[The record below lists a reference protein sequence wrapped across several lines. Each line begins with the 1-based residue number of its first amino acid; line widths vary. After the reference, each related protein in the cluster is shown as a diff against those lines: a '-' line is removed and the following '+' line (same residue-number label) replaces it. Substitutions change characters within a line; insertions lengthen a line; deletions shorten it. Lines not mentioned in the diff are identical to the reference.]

1 MRRPLLLAALAAA
14 VTAAHPAA
22 APAAPGFG
30 PGAQVQ
36 RDAATDTVRFAEPAA
51 PVPTRGSRETAGRA
65 FLRDHAAAFGLTG
78 ATVRAGDAVPLPSGE
93 TAVRF
98 AQRVAGLPVLGG
110 ELIVRFDARDRIVSA
125 TGGAAPAAGLD
136 TTPVV
141 PATDARVRALARAA
155 QDAGVPALGL
165 TAGAPALTVFDARL
179 LGLPGPAEARLAW
192 SVGVAAP
199 DRAVRRRVLVDA
211 RTGTV
216 LASLD
221 ELESALTRRVC
232 DAGSTA
238 AKFPCGAAQA
248 IADPFAAGGEPRRAF
263 EYAGDTYDFFHALGR
278 AGIDGR
284 DRAMVSTVN
293 YCSPCSEPNAFWDLD
308 TAQVVLWPG
317 YATDDVVAHE
327 FTHAVTDYSAGLVY
341 SGEPGAINESMSDV
355 FGELIDQANPSLD
368 GAGDGPA
375 WVIGEA
381 IPSGALRNMANPP
394 ALGQPEIVRGPDWY
408 NGTADNGGVHTNSG
422 VGNKAGFLITAG
434 GTLGGSTVT
443 GIGAAKAARL
453 YYETLVGRLTA
464 SSKYADLGTGLISAC
479 TALIG
484 RFGFTAADCA
494 SVSDAA
500 TLTRMLPG
508 VSLATRLVNEPD
520 GTAQLQ
526 LVRTGGSGAASVRV
540 RTTASGTAVAGQD
553 FQPVDAVARFSGSSS
568 VATVPV
574 TLIDDAQVEDT
585 ETIGVQLSE
594 PAAVRIVGS
603 AATTISLVDDDGAPV
618 PQPTPTPTPTP
629 TPVVTATATPTPVP
643 TATPTATPTP
653 PPGSGPARRL
663 ALARSQLQGRRLLV
677 AFDVPASGTLRVRA
691 SGGGVTLKAKVLE
704 SIEAERLTTRYTL
717 SRKLRR
723 KLAHRPVTLTFRATF
738 VPDAR
743 SGTRRTLTAKVR
755 LRAR

>member
-1 MRRPLLLAALAAA
+1 M
-14 VTAAHPAA
+14 PAA
-22 APAAPGFG
+22 
-30 PGAQVQ
+30 
-36 RDAATDTVRFAEPAA
+36 
-51 PVPTRGSRETAGRA
+51 
-65 FLRDHAAAFGLTG
+65 
-78 ATVRAGDAVPLPSGE
+78 
-93 TAVRF
+93 
-98 AQRVAGLPVLGG
+98 
-110 ELIVRFDARDRIVSA
+110 
-125 TGGAAPAAGLD
+125 
-136 TTPVV
+136 
-141 PATDARVRALARAA
+141 DARVRALTRAA

-165 TAGAPALTVFDARL
+165 TAPAPALTVFDARL
-179 LGLPGPAEARLAW
+179 LGLPGPAEPRLAW
-192 SVGVAAP
+192 STEVAAP
-199 DRAVRRRVLVDA
+199 GRALRRRVLVDA
-211 RTGTV
+211 RSGAV

-238 AKFPCGAAQA
+238 TKLPCGAAQA
-248 IADPFAAGGEPRRAF
+248 VADPFAAGGEPRRAY
-263 EYAGDTYDFFHALGR
+263 EYAGDTYDFFYALGR

-293 YCSPCSEPNAFWDLD
+293 DCDPCSKPNAFWDLD
-308 TAQVVLWPG
+308 TAQIVLWPG

-341 SGEPGAINESMSDV
+341 SGESGAINESMSDV

-381 IPSGALRNMANPP
+381 IPGGALRNMADLL
-394 ALGQPEIVRGPDWY
+394 ALGQPEVVRGPNWY
-408 NGTADNGGVHTNSG
+408 SGTADNGGVHTNSG

-434 GTLGGSTVT
+434 GTLGGSAVT

-479 TALIG
+479 SALSG

-526 LVRTGGSGAASVRV
+526 LVRTGGSGTASVRV
-540 RTTASGTAVAGQD
+540 RTTAGTAVAGQD
-553 FQPVDAVARFSGSSS
+553 FQPVDAVARFAGSSS
-568 VATVPV
+568 VATVPI

-603 AATTISLVDDDGAPV
+603 AATTISLVDDDGTPA

-629 TPVVTATATPTPVP
+629 TAAVTATATPTAVP
-643 TATPTATPTP
+643 TATPTPTATSTP
-653 PPGSGPARRL
+653 PAPAGGSPTRRL
-663 ALARSQLQGRRLLV
+663 ALARCSCG
-677 AFDVPASGTLRVRA
+677 AGDSWSPSTCPPPARCA
-691 SGGGVTLKAKVLE
+691 SAPPA
-704 SIEAERLTTRYTL
+704 AE
-717 SRKLRR
+717 
-723 KLAHRPVTLTFRATF
+723 
-738 VPDAR
+738 
-743 SGTRRTLTAKVR
+743 
-755 LRAR
+755 